1 MSRFRHDPLLAIA
14 RFILSFGLVIVS
26 IGGAAIV
33 VALPLLLIFRSA
45 VIGELASEGAPPEAF
60 WGIMGLLVLVGAMLV
75 LVFFFLRHLRRI
87 VDTVAGGDPF
97 VPENADRLQAMAWL
111 SLAAW
116 GLNIPLQILGDWVES
131 VTEGGSIQI
140 GVGDDGTS
148 LVLVLTLFI
157 LARVFRKGSD
167 MRADL
172 EGTV

>member
-1 MSRFRHDPLLAIA
+1 MNRLRHDPLLGFA
-14 RFILSFGLVIVS
+14 RIVLSFFITVVC

-33 VALPLLLIFRSA
+33 VGLPLLLVFQRP
-45 VIGELASEGAPPEAF
+45 VIAELAADGAPAAAF
-60 WGIMGLLVLVGAMLV
+60 WGILGLLALVGAMLV

-87 VDTVAGGDPF
+87 VDTVAEGDPF
-97 VPENADRLQAMAWL
+97 VPDNADRLQAMAWL
-111 SLAAW
+111 SLGAW
-116 GLNIPLQILGDWVES
+116 AVNIPIQVLGDWVES
-131 VTEGGSIQI
+131 VTEGSSVHI

-148 LVLVLTLFI
+148 LALVLTLFI